1 MIGTAFLGARY
12 AEAATAGLAEV
23 APTFLKNEE
32 KLARVGELLRVEGE
46 KLLRERAIASQ
57 AERTAGVDTLFQ
69 QELGAPHSVIKTHSG
84 VHIGLFSNNNV
95 VMKRGYGDVS
105 LLNFS
110 PVQSFSEPRLLLY
123 VRAAQGRDFI
133 KSFQFLREEQGDF
146 YLSTPKATESLLR
159 IKGAD
164 DTFLSQ
170 FMSVAKPV
178 GIGSD
183 RLAMLMPN
191 NDIALLGPKA
201 FRPAVPELLFP
212 KTRIVNQG
220 LQVEMLDRAETLHT
234 SIADVENVQAA
245 LDRSG
250 WEFRDRHLA
259 QVGRLPDNS
268 LRLLDAGCPVAKPY
282 DQVNQGLAAA
292 AYQDSIKGAVVQ
304 YGKFSHPVGAL
315 TSRLGMHQMNTG
327 SYQSAEESLATG
339 LNALTNHRD
348 WIGATEAADNLAK
361 LYGKIKPERAK
372 EYVNLKDYLHNLSLE

>member
-1 MIGTAFLGARY
+1 
-12 AEAATAGLAEV
+12 
-23 APTFLKNEE
+23 
-32 KLARVGELLRVEGE
+32 
-46 KLLRERAIASQ
+46 
-57 AERTAGVDTLFQ
+57 
-69 QELGAPHSVIKTHSG
+69 
-84 VHIGLFSNNNV
+84 
-95 VMKRGYGDVS
+95 
-105 LLNFS
+105 
-110 PVQSFSEPRLLLY
+110 
-123 VRAAQGRDFI
+123 
-133 KSFQFLREEQGDF
+133 
-146 YLSTPKATESLLR
+146 
-159 IKGAD
+159 
-164 DTFLSQ
+164 
-170 FMSVAKPV
+170 MSVAKPV

-327 SYQSAEESLATG
+327 SYQSLSTG
-339 LNALTNHRD
+339 LNALTNLRD